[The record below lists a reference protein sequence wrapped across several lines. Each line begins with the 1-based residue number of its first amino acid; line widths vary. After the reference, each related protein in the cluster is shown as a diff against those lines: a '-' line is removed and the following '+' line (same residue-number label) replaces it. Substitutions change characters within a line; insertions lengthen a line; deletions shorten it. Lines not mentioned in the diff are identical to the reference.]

1 MNKNRIELL
10 KYREKKRNISTMN
23 SLSGTFSTSSFTA
36 GHPIEGHKEPY
47 ELVIDKTLRSR
58 AKRIQDDTREE
69 LSKVLE
75 RVENVKS

>member
-1 MNKNRIELL
+1 ML
-10 KYREKKRNISTMN
+10 N
-23 SLSGTFSTSSFTA
+23 SAPGTISTSSLISSG
-36 GHPIEGHKEPY
+36 GHHHHHHSMEGHKEPY

-75 RVENVKS
+75 RVEHVSTRLPN

>member
-1 MNKNRIELL
+1 M
-10 KYREKKRNISTMN
+10 
-23 SLSGTFSTSSFTA
+23 A
-36 GHPIEGHKEPY
+36 GAHSIDAGHKEPY

-75 RVENVKS
+75 RVENVRKKESFLIM

>member
-1 MNKNRIELL
+1 
-10 KYREKKRNISTMN
+10 MN
-23 SLSGTFSTSSFTA
+23 SIKEKYSTDSFA
-36 GHPIEGHKEPY
+36 SLVAHPLEGHKEPY

-75 RVENVKS
+75 RVENVKFKQVSSEMHLFK